1 MHHAYIFM
9 YKTRLGTLR
18 VSAVLNEKSCF
29 NKKYGY
35 SIMATLHAPAFELPE
50 ILNTKTNLADA
61 RIGAQVIEC
70 SDDFFAEA
78 KRMLQFDAPILL
90 KINLMIT
97 ANGWTDGRRAG
108 NVTQVMIG
116 VS

>member
-9 YKTRLGTLR
+9 YKTHLNTLS

-35 SIMATLHAPAFELPE
+35 PIMATLHAPAFELPE

-78 KRMLQFDAPILL
+78 KRMLQFEAPILL
-90 KINLMIT
+90 KINLMIM
-97 ANGWTDGRRAG
+97 ANGWTVG
-108 NVTQVMIG
+108 
-116 VS
+116 SPP

>member
-9 YKTRLGTLR
+9 YKTHLNTLS

-35 SIMATLHAPAFELPE
+35 PIMATLHAPAFELPE

-78 KRMLQFDAPILL
+78 KRMLQFEAPILL
-90 KINLMIT
+90 KINLMIM
-97 ANGWTDGRRAG
+97 ANGWTVGRPA
-108 NVTQVMIG
+108 VSVMQAMTG
-116 VS
+116 VL

>member
-1 MHHAYIFM
+1 MHHAYIFK
-9 YKTRLGTLR
+9 YRTGLNTLS
-18 VSAVLNEKSCF
+18 VSAVLNENHVF

-78 KRMLQFDAPILL
+78 KRMLQFEAPILL
-90 KINLMIT
+90 KINSMIT
-97 ANGWTDGRRAG
+97 ANGWTVGRPAVSVMRAM
-108 NVTQVMIG
+108 TG
-116 VS
+116 VL